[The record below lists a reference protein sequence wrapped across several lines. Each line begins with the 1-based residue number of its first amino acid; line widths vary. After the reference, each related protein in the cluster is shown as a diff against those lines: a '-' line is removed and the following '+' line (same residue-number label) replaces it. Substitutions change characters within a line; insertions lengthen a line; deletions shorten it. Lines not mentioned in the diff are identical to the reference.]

1 MVRANIRSDSTLPKP
16 TVMARSRSPSAVRER
31 VSIVP
36 VNEWTFKKTRPMGK
50 LPASVEIRHDGK
62 VIEAVLKNVVSP
74 FEPSSFIEPCN
85 RKTLTLRLPEEWDD
99 ALACL
104 EACLIHEV
112 IQRAS
117 VLFEDT
123 FTSEQ
128 ITEMYCPITKKDGDF
143 PRDFRAKINTNG
155 TSGVRYWDVNK
166 TRMTAPPESHANA
179 CWSARVIF
187 HALWISKDKWGLVA
201 DVTDLI
207 QLGVEVVD
215 CPF

>member
-1 MVRANIRSDSTLPKP
+1 MVRATRSDSTLPKP
-16 TVMARSRSPSAVRER
+16 AVMARSRSPSVVRER

-36 VNEWTFKKTRPMGK
+36 VSEWTFKKTRPMGK
-50 LPASVEIRHDGK
+50 LPASVELRHGGL
-62 VIEAVLKNVVSP
+62 VIETFIKNAVSP
-74 FEPSSFIEPCN
+74 FEPGSFIEPCY

-117 VLFEDT
+117 TIFEDT
-123 FTSEQ
+123 FTPDQ
-128 ITEMYCPITKKDGDF
+128 ITAMYSPVTKKDGEY
-143 PRDFRAKINTNG
+143 PRDLRTKINTNG
-155 TSGVRYWDVNK
+155 TSSVRYWDANK
-166 TRMTAPPESHANA
+166 SRMTAPPESHANV

-187 HALWISKDKWGLVA
+187 HALWISKDKWGLVVDA
-201 DVTDLI
+201 TDLI
-207 QLGVEVVD
+207 QTGVELVE

>member
-1 MVRANIRSDSTLPKP
+1 MVRATRSDSTLPKP
-16 TVMARSRSPSAVRER
+16 TVMARSRSPSVVRER

-50 LPASVEIRHDGK
+50 LPASVEIRHDGR
-62 VIEAVLKNVVSP
+62 VIEAFLKNVVSP
-74 FEPSSFIEPCN
+74 FEPSSFIQPCN
-85 RKTLTLRLPEEWDD
+85 RKTLTLRLPEESDD

-123 FTSEQ
+123 YTPEQ
-128 ITEMYCPITKKDGDF
+128 ITEMYCPVTKKDGEY

-155 TSGVRYWDVNK
+155 TSAVRYWDVNK
-166 TRMTAPPESHANA
+166 SRLTAPPESHANV

-187 HALWISKDKWGLVA
+187 HALWISKDKWGLVVDA
-201 DVTDLI
+201 TDLI
-207 QLGVEVVD
+207 QTGVELVE

>member
-1 MVRANIRSDSTLPKP
+1 MVRATRSDSALPKP
-16 TVMARSRSPSAVRER
+16 VVMARSRSPSVARER
-31 VSIVP
+31 VSIPP
-36 VNEWTFKKTRPMGK
+36 VSEWTFKKTRPMGK
-50 LPASVEIRHDGK
+50 LPASVELRHDGR
-62 VIEAVLKNVVSP
+62 VIETFIKNTVSP
-74 FEPSSFIEPCN
+74 FEPSSFIQPSN

-123 FTSEQ
+123 FTPEQ
-128 ITEMYCPITKKDGDF
+128 IEEMYCPVTKKDGEY

-155 TSGVRYWDVNK
+155 MSSVRYWDQNK
-166 TRMTAPPESHANA
+166 SLMTTPPESHANV
-179 CWSARVIF
+179 CWSARVII

-201 DVTDLI
+201 DATDLI
-207 QLGVEVVD
+207 QTGIQNVE